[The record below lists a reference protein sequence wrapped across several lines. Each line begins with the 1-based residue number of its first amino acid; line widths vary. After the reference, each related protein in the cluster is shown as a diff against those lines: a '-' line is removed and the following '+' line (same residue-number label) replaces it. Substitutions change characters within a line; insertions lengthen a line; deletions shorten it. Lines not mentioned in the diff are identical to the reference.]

1 VNHISDTISVAH
13 NRCTDFCSTNQ
24 KGIITLDSRN
34 ASNFFLFMSIVRGK
48 AKLGKGDEH

>member
-1 VNHISDTISVAH
+1 VNHISDSISVVQ
-13 NRCTDFCSTNQ
+13 NRCTEFCSTIK

-48 AKLGKGDEH
+48 AKPGKGDEH